1 MNIPNVN
8 PTGNTAP
15 APVAKAP
22 IAPKTGPVLAERKIQ
37 ASKKSVMTVDARL
50 YGVKPMALSKYIN
63 DMIKVTPFSG
73 VTYNK
78 TMLSIVKQNAGEL
91 KQIRQSVDQIHT
103 ALLAFNVDFFKTQQE
118 TVKQFKNIELYN
130 KKPNITTQ
138 KLDTIIKGDKDDRHR
153 QILADRQAQK
163 NAYDPY
169 DDPMYKVQL
178 ESNDILQNILKQG
191 ALDKKKMESGGGDFL
206 SSLLKALPLL
216 AGIGGL
222 LGFLLSG
229 KGEFLTD
236 MLKPLK
242 LGFAGIKA
250 GIHGIKIAFSG
261 VKLAIEGIK
270 GVAKGVVD
278 IFGKITGKVFKAG
291 GEIAGKVFKGGAEIA
306 GKVGEKIAGSGIGK
320 AIGKGAEFAGK
331 GFKMIGKGATA
342 AGKFSKLATK
352 FISKAA
358 EKSGIKILGKVGAK
372 IAAKIPGVGVVIGS
386 AFAIDRLMRGDYTG
400 AGLEFAS
407 GLLSIVP
414 VVGTAASVALDVGI
428 AGRDVYRTATG
439 ANANEKTGIYEALAG
454 KGAGKGAGKD
464 KKPTIKPMQ
473 ITNAPLEMKKGNEPF
488 NLKIADDT
496 VHMEGLHP
504 SVYNNFMGMA
514 QEYNQSTGK
523 NIQVNSAFRTFDEQT
538 QLYRQNPKKA
548 AQPGHSLHETGL
560 AIDIQSSDADKA
572 ANLGLMNKY
581 GFHRPLLNASFPEAW
596 HLQPKTLASTAQD
609 SPKGDPVP
617 MQSKSPEISSLQNTK
632 NEINRSIQNNV
643 SNAGKQYSEMLS
655 TQKSTVDGLSK
666 VVNAVNNITTTN
678 TSVIQPAPIAG

>member
-8 PTGNTAP
+8 PTNNTGTAP
-15 APVAKAP
+15 AAP
-22 IAPKTGPVLAERKIQ
+22 TPITPKTGPVLAERKIQ

-73 VTYNK
+73 VVYNK

-118 TVKQFKNIELYN
+118 TIKQFKNIELYN

-138 KLDTIIKGDKDDRHR
+138 KLDTLIKGEKDDRRR

-163 NAYDPY
+163 DAYDPY

-191 ALDKKKMESGGGDFL
+191 ALDKKKTESGGNFL

-222 LGFLLSG
+222 LGFLLTG

-291 GEIAGKVFKGGAEIA
+291 AEIA
-306 GKVGEKIAGSGIGK
+306 GKVGEKIAGSGVGK

-331 GFKMIGKGATA
+331 GFKMIGKGAAA
-342 AGKFSKLATK
+342 AGKFSKITSKL
-352 FISKAA
+352 ISKAA
-358 EKSGIKILGKVGAK
+358 EKSGIKIIGKVGAK
-372 IAAKIPGVGVVIGS
+372 IAAKIPGVGIVIGS

-400 AGLEFAS
+400 AGLEFTS
-407 GLLSIVP
+407 GILSTIP

-439 ANANEKTGIYEALAG
+439 ANKNEKTGIYEALAG

-488 NLKIADDT
+488 NIKIADDT

-548 AQPGHSLHETGL
+548 ARPGHSLHETGL
-560 AIDIQSSDADKA
+560 AIDIQPSDADKA

-581 GFHRPLLNASFPEAW
+581 GFHRPLLNAAFPEAW

-617 MQSKSPEISSLQNTK
+617 VQSKSPEITSLQNTK

-655 TQKSTVDGLSK
+655 TQKSTVNGLSK